1 MENMKDVFIFIFGRV
16 KDFGNLKTVNYYDDK
31 FAKIEVEKDG
41 KTYAFSMYCED
52 KANGNNKD

>member
-1 MENMKDVFIFIFGRV
+1 MESMKDVFITLFGRV

-41 KTYAFSMYCED
+41 KIYTFSMHCED
-52 KANGNNKD
+52 KTNGND